1 MSILDPVNEA
11 RDRLRDDKPVPED
24 QNLLAWTGDPN
35 DAGHVT
41 AQSSAAVAGR
51 LTLVRIKF
59 RRATLVSNVWMG
71 VSGIDAGATL
81 ANNYVGLYDSTGT
94 LRATSSDVSALFMA
108 NAVAKPF
115 PMVTPYLAP
124 PGFYYIALL
133 LNGTWT
139 TNSFTLKATGGGVSV
154 NAGLSAG
161 SLRYSNMLTS
171 QTSLPASVTL
181 GNQATS
187 IINTG
192 WGSQWYGI
200 S

>member
-1 MSILDPVNEA
+1 MSILDPISEA
-11 RDRLRDDKPVPED
+11 RDRLNHDKPVPQD

-41 AQSSAAVAGR
+41 AQSAAGVGGR
-51 LTLVRIKF
+51 VTLVRIKF
-59 RRATLVSNVWMG
+59 RRPTLVSNIWLGLSGLPTSGPLADCYIGLYNSTGARVA
-71 VSGIDAGATL
+71 VSADITADLTTGAT
-81 ANNYVGLYDSTGT
+81 
-94 LRATSSDVSALFMA
+94 
-108 NAVAKPF
+108 AKPLA
-115 PMVTPYLAP
+115 MVTPYLAA

-133 LNGTWT
+133 LNGTWA
-139 TNSFTLKATGGGVSV
+139 TNSFTLKATGAGISV

-161 SLRYSNMLTS
+161 ALRFSNLLTS
-171 QTSLPASVTL
+171 QTTLPTSVTL
-181 GNQATS
+181 SNQVTT

>member
-1 MSILDPVNEA
+1 MSILDPTSKA
-11 RDRLRDDKPVPED
+11 RDRLHHDKPVPED

-41 AQSSAAVAGR
+41 AQSSAGVAGR
-51 LTLVRIKF
+51 VTLVRIKF
-59 RRATLVSNVWMG
+59 RRPVRVSNIWFG
-71 VSGIDAGATL
+71 LSGADGAATL
-81 ANNYVGLYDSTGT
+81 ANNYIGIYDSTGT
-94 LRATSSDVSALFMA
+94 LRATSADMSASLLSGT
-108 NAVAKPF
+108 VAKPIA
-115 PMVTPYLAP
+115 MVTPFTAE

-139 TNSFTLKATGGGVSV
+139 TNTFTLKATGSGVST

-161 SLRYSNMLTS
+161 ALRLSNLLTG
-171 QTSLPASVTL
+171 QTTLPASITL
-181 GNQATS
+181 ANQATS